1 MSISNKYGHKFIV
14 GYLPANSE
22 ETDVRYFS
30 NIVKNGRN
38 VPTFLPEKAKRYNK
52 AGVFLALMKLRS
64 QMTKG
69 YPQPTFI
76 REVYDE

>member
-1 MSISNKYGHKFIV
+1 MSVSDKYGRKFIV

-22 ETDVRYFS
+22 ETDVRYIFTINEDGK
-30 NIVKNGRN
+30 NIS
-38 VPTFLPEKAKRYNK
+38 TFLPEKAKRYNK
-52 AGVFLALMKLRS
+52 AGVMSALMRLRS